1 MSWGKMRT
9 LCDII
14 LTEQGKDAEGF
25 AQLNTTILA
34 SVRAYKEDRHGNEA
48 WANRAAFSTATALF
62 QFRRVPGLEIDTTLS
77 IACADGRYRILSVE
91 DVRGRGMYLVVLA
104 EKIEPSVR

>member
-1 MSWGKMRT
+1 MSVGKMST

-14 LTEQGKDAEGF
+14 FTEPVKDKEGF
-25 AQLNTTILA
+25 TTKVDTILA
-34 SVRAYKEDRHGNEA
+34 SVRAYKEDRHGSEA

-62 QFRRVPGLEIDTTLS
+62 RFRRIPGVEIDTTLS

-91 DVRGRGMYLVVLA
+91 DVRSRGRYIEALC
-104 EKIEPSVR
+104 EKTEPSMR

>member
-1 MSWGKMRT
+1 MSVGKMST

-14 LTEQGKDAEGF
+14 FTAPGKDAEGF
-25 AQLNTTILA
+25 AQMNSTILA

-62 QFRRVPGLEIDTTLS
+62 RFRRIPGVEIDTTLS
-77 IACADGRYRILSVE
+77 IMCADGRYRILSAE
-91 DVRGRGMYLVVLA
+91 DVRGRGRYIEALC
-104 EKIEPSVR
+104 EKTEPSMR